1 MENNHYIETL
11 ELPDMELVKHLKVDE
26 QMDSAGQTEFRSV
39 IGKLT
44 SLAHT
49 SRPDIC
55 FDIKILSS
63 KFGRPTKR
71 DLQTA
76 RKRMIKVKGEYTSMR
91 FPDNI
96 LG

>member
-1 MENNHYIETL
+1 
-11 ELPDMELVKHLKVDE
+11 
-26 QMDSAGQTEFRSV
+26 MDSAGQTEFRSV

-63 KFGRPTKR
+63 KFGRATK
-71 DLQTA
+71 TA

-91 FPDNI
+91 FPD
-96 LG
+96 LEKEMDDWVL